1 MNNRIRDKLG
11 DLTFELKK
19 YHRRYRSSFR
29 NAVIFYVFII
39 VFILLYASAL
49 GYRIQ
54 DIAEPRTAAA
64 LIGSKVI
71 AEPEYGRDLDPVAEL
86 LAQST
91 LKILPLGFQQLGES
105 VRSRI
110 DASADELSRKIEE
123 QYLPLLN
130 SAVTDAVR
138 ADGGKELEQRL
149 VSTLKERID
158 HRALDEY
165 LRTKFPCSVTY
176 FHAYINRLRKKPVRE
191 LSRKEYVERDLLL
204 CWLFFR
210 DEDRYKDT
218 THASALFEI
227 TAPVSDALEE
237 IAREIPPPDVR
248 LSE

>member
-1 MNNRIRDKLG
+1 MNNRIRDKLS

-19 YHRRYRSSFR
+19 YHRRHRSSFR
-29 NAVIFYVFII
+29 NAVVFYVVIITFI
-39 VFILLYASAL
+39 FFYASVL

-91 LKILPLGFQQLGES
+91 LKILPLAFQQLGES

-110 DASADELSRKIEE
+110 DASAGDFCRKMEE
-123 QYLPLLN
+123 QYLPQLN
-130 SAVTDAVR
+130 SAVADTVAVS
-138 ADGGKELEQRL
+138 GGKDLEKRL

-165 LRTKFPCSVTY
+165 LRTKFLYSVPY
-176 FHAYINRLRKKPVRE
+176 FHAYINRLRKKPARE

-210 DEDRYKDT
+210 EEDRYKDT
-218 THASALFEI
+218 AHAAALFEI
-227 TAPVSDALEE
+227 TAPVPEALAE
-237 IAREIPPPDVR
+237 IAREIPVPETR
-248 LSE
+248 SSE